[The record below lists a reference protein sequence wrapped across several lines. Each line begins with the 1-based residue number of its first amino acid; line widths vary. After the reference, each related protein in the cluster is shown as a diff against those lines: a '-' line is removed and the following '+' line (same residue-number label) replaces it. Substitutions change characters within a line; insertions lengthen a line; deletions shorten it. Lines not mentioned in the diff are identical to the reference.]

1 MMYNKNQV
9 EAFYVSPSGRF
20 RPPAEVARFLAPS
33 LSSRSELRRDNCVAP
48 PPNETFDIDVERR
61 LFQYDPLGVTKFTST
76 GSRSRGVDEPNANAI
91 ELRSFRLFV
100 SSRAS
105 RSWFFR
111 KMYSR
116 RSFSASIIAFFR
128 SSTYGKSEKKENK
141 LLKRFVH
148 SNQMRKYC
156 NHEVGIDWL
165 KFGI

>member
-1 MMYNKNQV
+1 MMYTIKENQV
-9 EAFYVSPSGRF
+9 EAFCISPSGRF

-61 LFQYDPLGVTKFTST
+61 LFQYDPVGVTEVTST
-76 GSRSRGVDEPNANAI
+76 GSRSRGVDEPNANDI

-111 KMYSR
+111 KIYSR
-116 RSFSASIIAFFR
+116 RSLSASIIAFFR
-128 SSTYGKSEKKENK
+128 SSTYGKKKEK
-141 LLKRFVH
+141 HTHIHIAICTFQ
-148 SNQMRKYC
+148 SNAK
-156 NHEVGIDWL
+156 IL
-165 KFGI
+165 